1 MAAMAKL
8 AAVGVTAVVLSAVLR
23 KNTPELALL
32 LALAAGL
39 WMLAMAA
46 EGMGAA
52 VALMEELAE
61 QAGLSEV
68 LLEPVVKT
76 VALSIL
82 TRLTAEIC
90 RSAGEGGVAAFVE
103 TAGAVLALLAA
114 LPLIRAVAQ
123 MMGELLAEID
133 VGRRLVQRLVGQF
146 VALAL
151 AFARDVAVPRLA
163 AEAEEVDAR
172 REAVAAEELHALV
185 CRDARHAVARAE
197 AVVEGRLVG
206 GVSVVDAVAAP
217 VAEEAHR
224 TRGLLVAVL
233 HGHRGRAARDALV
246 VVEDRRGHRSGIRG
260 VEMRDVGVGRDVP
273 RVGDA
278 VAQAEVAAVLLE
290 SHACAVSVGAGVGGA
305 CGAGEAS
312 RPHAVRDLGLQRVPR
327 AVAQVGVGV
336 HAVALCTA
344 RDDVD
349 YAAHGV

>member
-1 MAAMAKL
+1 MGAMAQL

-114 LPLIRAVAQ
+114 LPLVRAVARL
-123 MMGELLAEID
+123 MGELL
-133 VGRRLVQRLVGQF
+133 V
-146 VALAL
+146 
-151 AFARDVAVPRLA
+151 
-163 AEAEEVDAR
+163 
-172 REAVAAEELHALV
+172 
-185 CRDARHAVARAE
+185 
-197 AVVEGRLVG
+197 
-206 GVSVVDAVAAP
+206 
-217 VAEEAHR
+217 
-224 TRGLLVAVL
+224 
-233 HGHRGRAARDALV
+233 
-246 VVEDRRGHRSGIRG
+246 
-260 VEMRDVGVGRDVP
+260 
-273 RVGDA
+273 
-278 VAQAEVAAVLLE
+278 
-290 SHACAVSVGAGVGGA
+290 
-305 CGAGEAS
+305 
-312 RPHAVRDLGLQRVPR
+312 
-327 AVAQVGVGV
+327 
-336 HAVALCTA
+336 
-344 RDDVD
+344 
-349 YAAHGV
+349 